1 MTVVLIGIGADGD
14 NTDPVPSLEEN
25 GTFDYLPIPETEAS
39 TGPTYS
45 EFELPNYCG
54 TALDFVEKIRP
65 GGDGE
70 WIKNPEKIAETKLHH
85 DPNFSELTYGDVA
98 STTKGKRIQSD
109 LGEGDIIGFYTGL
122 QSDYKHRYIIGYF
135 TVEEIDDD
143 PTSHP
148 TNAHGQRVEATGNPK
163 HDDLVIVDG
172 RKPGG
177 LLQQPYKIS
186 EKIDRPP
193 WHQVSEEAATTLN
206 IDRGTVAVARK
217 PPLTLNIEPEEFIA
231 KMPPLR

>member
-14 NTDPVPSLEEN
+14 NTDPIPSLGED

-45 EFELPNYCG
+45 EFDLPNHGG
-54 TALDFVEKIRP
+54 TALDFVKKIRL
-65 GGDGE
+65 GGEGE
-70 WIKNPEKIAETKLHH
+70 WIKDPEKIAETKLHH

-98 STTKGKRIQSD
+98 STTKGKRIRSD
-109 LGEGDIIGFYTGL
+109 LGKGDIIGFYAGL
-122 QSDYKHRYIIGYF
+122 QSDYKHRYILGYF

-143 PTSHP
+143 PASHP
-148 TNAHGQRVEATGNPK
+148 ANAHGRRVQATGNPK

-172 RKPGG
+172 KKPGG
-177 LLQQPYKIS
+177 LLQQPYRIS

-193 WHQVSEEAATTLN
+193 WHRVSKEAATTLN

-217 PPLTLNIEPEEFIA
+217 PPLTLNLEPEEFRA
-231 KMPPLR
+231 EMPSLR